1 MPPYKTLAVE
11 ITKILSQKAAIPRVS
26 RMLNPLA
33 TIPPLLVTNKP
44 KKKTRANYSLVA
56 LRQVK
61 VPGPIT
67 PSPMTDA
74 ATFWLYSKEIRRNRF
89 YAVQ

>member
-33 TIPPLLVTNKP
+33 TMPPLLVANKQKNLCKLWP
-44 KKKTRANYSLVA
+44 SSLEA
-56 LRQVK
+56 SQSAR
-61 VPGPIT
+61 PIT